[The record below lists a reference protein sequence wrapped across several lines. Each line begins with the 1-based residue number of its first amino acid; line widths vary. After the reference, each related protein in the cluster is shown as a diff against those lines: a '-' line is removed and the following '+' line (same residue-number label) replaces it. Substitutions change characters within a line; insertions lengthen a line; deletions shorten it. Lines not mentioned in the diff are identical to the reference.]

1 MIKNNKGITMITLI
15 ITIVIISIISG
26 VTIYESVQ
34 NVKAR
39 KIDLLYADLELLED
53 KVNTYYLNNG
63 GLPIKEEFKGSENFK
78 TVKNVNDNDV
88 YYVIDISSLD
98 GVSLN
103 MKLDFTGDDVYIM
116 NEQTH
121 TVYYPK
127 GLTIDN
133 ETYYT
138 LPKQY
143 SKIEG
148 NKDESKPSIGE
159 NETGEDT
166 PIEPTLPSVDED
178 GLAKEDTTITTD
190 APNIQ
195 IVIPEGFAP
204 VILQTDR
211 TDSMP
216 GENGAVKAIMPIEDW
231 DKISAEQINK
241 GIVVVDHAI
250 TYDGGNETGTVPD
263 FNEYVWVP
271 ITDSSK
277 FARIAWTT
285 PYGYDENGS
294 WGSGGRTHLLA
305 EISTIN
311 KFMEETGSSE
321 YTDMVDSVSRNK
333 GFYISRYEAS
343 QKDSATAQSKRGQ
356 NPWVNVSQ
364 LDAKTA
370 SSNMKTSI
378 NSHLIYGIE
387 WDSVLQWALDSGA
400 TIGAETSG
408 TKRITIDD
416 VQKDSRSWG
425 NYLNSVG
432 GSATNSGRGSKPGGT
447 NEYWKV
453 NNIYDIAGNA
463 REWTQEKYSTDN
475 SRVYRGG
482 SFSGLGDHFPAAER
496 YHNIESYKVNYSLR
510 IQSRILCVALYF
522 GSIVMYWTTLFSKT
536 RKDL

>member
-1 MIKNNKGITMITLI
+1 MTKNNKGITMITLI
-15 ITIVIISIISG
+15 VTILVISIIAG
-26 VTIYESVQ
+26 VTIYQSVE
-34 NVKAR
+34 NIKAR

>member
-15 ITIVIISIISG
+15 ITIIVISIISG
-26 VTIYESVQ
+26 VTIYESVKDI
-34 NVKAR
+34 KAR

-53 KVNTYYLNNG
+53 KVNTYYLNYG
-63 GLPIKEEFKGSENFK
+63 GLPIKEKFNGSENFK

-116 NEQTH
+116 NEKSH

-143 SKIEG
+143 SKIITSE
-148 NKDESKPSIGE
+148 
-159 NETGEDT
+159 
-166 PIEPTLPSVDED
+166 PSVDEN
-178 GLAKEDTTITTD
+178 GLADKDTIIKAEDNKD
-190 APNIQ
+190 IQ

-216 GENGAVKAIMPIEDW
+216 GENGAVKEIMPIEDW
-231 DKISAEQINK
+231 TNITSDQINK

-250 TYDGGNETGTVPD
+250 TYDGGNETGTVSD
-263 FNEYVWVP
+263 FNEYVWIP
-271 ITDSSK
+271 IVDSSK
-277 FARIAWTT
+277 FARVAWTT

-305 EISTIN
+305 ESSTLN
-311 KFMEETGSSE
+311 RWWEDKTTSE
-321 YTDMVDSVSRNK
+321 YTNMVDSVRNNK

-343 QKDSATAQSKRGQ
+343 QKDYITAQSKRGQ
-356 NPWVNVSQ
+356 YPWVGV
-364 LDAKTA
+364 LYTTA
-370 SSNMKTSI
+370 ITVSSNMKTSI

-387 WDSVLQWALDSGA
+387 WDSVLQWLLDSNA
-400 TIGAETSG
+400 IIGAETGG
-408 TKRITIDD
+408 TKTITEDD
-416 VQKDSRSWG
+416 IQDDSRSWG
-425 NYLNSVG
+425 NYIDSVG
-432 GSATNSGRGSKPGGT
+432 GAVANSGSRQPSGT

-453 NNIYDIAGNA
+453 NNIYDIAGNVY
-463 REWTQEKYSTDN
+463 EHTQEKYSTDT
-475 SRVYRGG
+475 VHAGRGG
-482 SFSGLGDHFPAAER
+482 YYNNYGDDYPAADR
-496 YHNIESYKVNYSLR
+496 DRIGESGAGSFIRDQSWLLFVTLYS
-510 IQSRILCVALYF
+510 
-522 GSIVMYWTTLFSKT
+522 GSIVM
-536 RKDL
+536 

>member
-39 KIDLLYADLELLED
+39 KIDLLYADLEQLED
-53 KVNTYYLNNG
+53 KINVYYLKYG
-63 GLPIKEEFKGSENFK
+63 KLPIKEQFNGSENFK
-78 TVKNVNDNDV
+78 TVKNVNDNNV

-116 NEQTH
+116 NEQSH

-143 SKIEG
+143 SKIMT
-148 NKDESKPSIGE
+148 
-159 NETGEDT
+159 NE
-166 PIEPTLPSVDED
+166 PSVDEN
-178 GLAKEDTTITTD
+178 GLADKDTVIKAEDNPD
-190 APNIQ
+190 IQ
-195 IVIPEGFAP
+195 IVIPKGFGP

-271 ITDSSK
+271 IVDSSK
-277 FARIAWTT
+277 FKRVAWNGPYNVGLTWKNGTHPIA
-285 PYGYDENGS
+285 DV
-294 WGSGGRTHLLA
+294 
-305 EISTIN
+305 STSN
-311 KFMEETGSSE
+311 KYWEETASSE
-321 YTDMVDSVSRNK
+321 YTSMVSSVGLNK

-343 QKDSATAQSKRGQ
+343 KNDGLTAQSKRGRT
-356 NPWVNVSQ
+356 PWVSVPQ
-364 LDAKTA
+364 IIAKTA
-370 SSNMKTSI
+370 SSNMKPSI
-378 NSHLIYGIE
+378 NSHLIYGID

-400 TIGAETSG
+400 IIGSESGG
-408 TKRITIDD
+408 TKTITIDD
-416 VQKDSRSWG
+416 IQKDSSSWG
-425 NYLNSVG
+425 NYSNSTG
-432 GSATNSGRGSKPGGT
+432 GAATKSGAKRAGGT

-453 NNIYDIAGNA
+453 NNIYDLAGNVH
-463 REWTQEKYSTDN
+463 EWTQEKFSKGT
-475 SRVYRGG
+475 SRVTRGG
-482 SFSGLGDHFPAAER
+482 DYNTYGDNYPAANR
-496 YHNIESYKVNYSLR
+496 YSYDENIAAYGLVR
-510 IQSRILCVALYF
+510 V
-522 GSIVMYWTTLFSKT
+522 
-536 RKDL
+536 

>member
-1 MIKNNKGITMITLI
+1 MTKNNKGVTMITLI
-15 ITIVIISIISG
+15 VTILVISIIAG
-26 VTIYESVQ
+26 VTIYQSVE
-34 NVKAR
+34 NIKAR

-116 NEQTH
+116 NEQSH

-190 APNIQ
+190 DPNIQ

>member
-39 KIDLLYADLELLED
+39 KIDLLYADLEQLED
-53 KVNTYYLNNG
+53 KINVYYLKYG
-63 GLPIKEEFKGSENFK
+63 KLPIKEQFNGSENFK
-78 TVKNVNDNDV
+78 TVKNVNDNNV

-116 NEQTH
+116 NEQSH

-143 SKIEG
+143 SKIITSE
-148 NKDESKPSIGE
+148 
-159 NETGEDT
+159 
-166 PIEPTLPSVDED
+166 PSVDEN
-178 GLAKEDTTITTD
+178 GLADKDTIIKAEDNKD
-190 APNIQ
+190 IQ

-216 GENGAVKAIMPIEDW
+216 GENGAVKELMPVEEWKNITSD
-231 DKISAEQINK
+231 QINK
-241 GIVVVDHAI
+241 GIVVVDHII

-263 FNEYVWVP
+263 FNEYVWIP
-271 ITDSSK
+271 IADSSK
-277 FARIAWTT
+277 FVR
-285 PYGYDENGS
+285 NGWNMDS
-294 WGSGGRTHLLA
+294 LA
-305 EISTIN
+305 EVATSN
-311 KFMEETGSSE
+311 KIWEETESSE
-321 YTDMVDSVSRNK
+321 YTNMISSVSINK

-343 QKDSATAQSKRGQ
+343 QKGSATAQSKRGQ
-356 NPWVNVSQ
+356 NPWTSVSQ
-364 LDAKTA
+364 TSAITA
-370 SSNMKTSI
+370 SSNMKESL

-387 WDSVLQWALDSGA
+387 WDSVLQWAIDSQA
-400 TIGAETSG
+400 IIGSETSG
-408 TKRITIDD
+408 TKTITVDD
-416 VQKDSRSWG
+416 VQSDSSSWG
-425 NYLNSVG
+425 NYSNSTG
-432 GSATNSGRGSKPGGT
+432 GAATKSGAKRAGGT

-453 NNIYDIAGNA
+453 NNIYDLAGNVW
-463 REWTQEKYSTDN
+463 EWTQEKYSTGPSRVARGGVFNVDGDDRPGANRYCHDKSDTGLN
-475 SRVYRGG
+475 SR
-482 SFSGLGDHFPAAER
+482 F
-496 YHNIESYKVNYSLR
+496 
-510 IQSRILCVALYF
+510 
-522 GSIVMYWTTLFSKT
+522 
-536 RKDL
+536 

>member
-1 MIKNNKGITMITLI
+1 MTKNNKGITMITLI
-15 ITIVIISIISG
+15 VTILVISIIAG
-26 VTIYESVQ
+26 VTIYQSVE
-34 NVKAR
+34 NIKAR

-116 NEQTH
+116 NEQSH

-190 APNIQ
+190 DPNIQ